1 MLVELRVRN
10 SFIFNEQ
17 IVFSLNADMRN
28 KKFGFNV
35 HKINNFNILK
45 TAGIYGPNNVG
56 KSCLVKCIQAMKD
69 ILLNEKVNIMSNLF
83 TDNSVCELG
92 IIFLSNGRKY
102 AYDLKY
108 DEKTAGF
115 VYEKFVEILKDQYG
129 NEKEVLWLEKNHITQ
144 EYYCIDNQL
153 HSIMPYM
160 SANNLLCYVIDAN
173 KFEYLSKIK
182 NLITSF
188 ANKIDVVNMNN
199 IPMRKTIELMKNN
212 NESQKKVVTFI
223 KHADLYMD
231 NFEYVSMEKVPCF
244 FD

>member
-10 SFIFNEQ
+10 CFIFNEQ

-69 ILLNEKVNIMSNLF
+69 ILLNKKVNIMSNLF

-108 DEKTAGF
+108 DEKNSRNC
-115 VYEKFVEILKDQYG
+115 L
-129 NEKEVLWLEKNHITQ
+129 
-144 EYYCIDNQL
+144 
-153 HSIMPYM
+153 
-160 SANNLLCYVIDAN
+160 
-173 KFEYLSKIK
+173 
-182 NLITSF
+182 
-188 ANKIDVVNMNN
+188 
-199 IPMRKTIELMKNN
+199 
-212 NESQKKVVTFI
+212 
-223 KHADLYMD
+223 
-231 NFEYVSMEKVPCF
+231 
-244 FD
+244 